1 MNKIKQNRFL
11 QQAWVR
17 YFLVALVLAVLLPLI
32 FGWLGIS
39 KTWRVGLLFMLIN
52 GCAAF
57 MIGYRIQKTR
67 APWYHIL
74 YLPVLFALMVVVRY
88 ADYNY
93 WFVPI
98 YFLLSY
104 LGINTAYE
112 RRK

>member
-1 MNKIKQNRFL
+1 MNKLKQNRFL
-11 QQAWVR
+11 QQLWVR

>member
-1 MNKIKQNRFL
+1 MDKIKNNRFL
-11 QQAWVR
+11 KQVWVR
-17 YFLVALVLAVLLPLI
+17 YFLVALLLAVVLPLV
-32 FGWLGIS
+32 FGWLSIS
-39 KTWRVGLLFMLIN
+39 KTWRIGLLFMAIN

-57 MIGYRIQKTR
+57 FIGYRIQKTH
-67 APWYHIL
+67 APWYNIF
-74 YLPVLFALMVVVRY
+74 YLPVLFALMVVVRF

>member
-1 MNKIKQNRFL
+1 MDKIKQNRFFK
-11 QQAWVR
+11 QVWVR
-17 YFLVALVLAVLLPLI
+17 YLLVALLLAVLLPLI
-32 FGWLGIS
+32 FGWLNIS
-39 KTWRVGLLFMLIN
+39 KIWRIGFLFMLVN

-57 MIGYRIQKTR
+57 AMGYRIQKTH
-67 APWYHIL
+67 AAWYNIL

-112 RRK
+112 HRK

>member
-1 MNKIKQNRFL
+1 MNKLKQNRFL
-11 QQAWVR
+11 QQVWVR